1 MASGA
6 VVQEIPEWRSVR
18 NSLVRP
24 TAQLGQR
31 ATVHQLTSDGRR
43 FQHDVLKAMRENS
56 GLVTGNLVA
65 RKAPPA
71 IDIHMGQAAI
81 VHIIDDDESQRETLV
96 SLLGS
101 VDLQG
106 RAYPSVA
113 AFLAAKLPDAP
124 GCLILDVRLPGTSG
138 LDFQVQLA
146 EKGIRLPVIFM
157 TAHGDVP
164 MSVRGMKAGAVDF
177 LTKPFRGQDMLDAI
191 NVAIERDQAR
201 RNAEATTAALREKF
215 ETLSTRER
223 EVMLLVTAGKMNKQV
238 AGDLGLSEVTVKIH
252 RGSVMR
258 KMGVRT
264 LADLVRIAEALGLS
278 GR

>member
-6 VVQEIPEWRSVR
+6 VVQEIPGWRSVR
-18 NSLVRP
+18 NSLLRP
-24 TAQLGQR
+24 TTLLGQR
-31 ATVHQLTSDGRR
+31 PTVHQLTSDGQR
-43 FQHDVLKAMRENS
+43 FQHDVLNTMQQNS

-71 IDIHMGQAAI
+71 IDIHMSAI

-191 NVAIERDQAR
+191 NVAIERDRAR